1 MEEIMKIAV
10 RNLHEGSPKPIRET
24 LDPKKLDLEFVDL
37 NYLDTVVLD
46 GTVEKV
52 LDTLTLR
59 GRLIT
64 RIAHTCARCL
74 KAVEEPV
81 EHPLEVIYDIK
92 GKEEVDTLEDV
103 REALILNHP
112 LRFLCREECPGLCL
126 QCGADL
132 NEGEHNCPSQS

>member
-1 MEEIMKIAV
+1 MKIAV
-10 RNLHEGSPKPIRET
+10 RHLRNGSPEPIRET

-37 NYLDTVVLD
+37 NYLDNVVLD

-64 RIAHTCARCL
+64 RIARTCARCL
-74 KAVEEPV
+74 KTIEEPAD
-81 EHPLEVIYDIK
+81 HPLEVIYDIK
-92 GKEEVDTLEDV
+92 GKEEVDTLDDV

-112 LRFLCREECPGLCL
+112 LRFLCREECLGLCP

-132 NEGEHNCPSQS
+132 SEARHNCSPSKS